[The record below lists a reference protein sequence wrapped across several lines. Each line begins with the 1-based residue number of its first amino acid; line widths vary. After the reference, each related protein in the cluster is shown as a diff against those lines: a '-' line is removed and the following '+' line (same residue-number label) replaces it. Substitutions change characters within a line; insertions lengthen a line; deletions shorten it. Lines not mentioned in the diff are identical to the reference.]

1 LNDTTTPRTS
11 SSPET
16 ESSRDSDGRILGADG
31 RDLRVPDVRKVALPS
46 YPLRAVHLVAV
57 WAYAVSQPVFSLL
70 EANPEFLVVR
80 GSTRAEIA
88 FFAVVLA
95 FGPPLL
101 AMAVQ
106 LVLRMASHRFADV
119 LHLAALGAFVVLLGL
134 QVVKTL
140 DVAAAATILG
150 AGVIALGAVVAY
162 TRFTAVRLF
171 LAFSVVLPL
180 FGLGSFVFG
189 VPLAT
194 TDDVAGAN
202 VEVGARTPVVLVVM
216 DEFPVTSL
224 LTADGRI
231 DGERYPSFARLA
243 QGGTWYSRATT
254 VSEHTTHA
262 LPAILDG
269 KSPQA
274 EKLPTLSDHPENL
287 FTLLGE
293 SYRLRIV
300 EPITHL
306 CPRRYCFGKRRGSR
320 VERLRSLAS
329 DVRVAYLHRILPESL
344 TPGLPR
350 IDDRW
355 GGYGRDPLRA
365 GARDLILG
373 ARSRSEINAALAQ
386 SENTPERDFRTF
398 LSAIQRAEPRRT
410 LHFVHLL
417 LPHRPWRTLPSG
429 RGYGNLDGVDGAP
442 YDVRNLWD
450 DDPWLVQQTYQRH
463 LLQLGYTDRLLGRTL
478 DRLQRTGLYDES
490 LFVVTADHGIGFV
503 PGGQMRMVND
513 ENLAA
518 IARVP
523 LFVKF
528 PGQRRG
534 RVDSREARTVD
545 IIPTIADVLALEL
558 PWAVDGRSLRDEPA
572 ARTDV
577 EVSQRDGTRV
587 VAPSADVERAVQAAL
602 RRKSAL
608 FGEGSD
614 SLYDIGSNRNLLG
627 MKLAELPVQRS
638 TAARVAFDDEGLL
651 AHVRLSS
658 SFVPARV
665 TGSVEGVE
673 IGPRVELAV
682 AVNGRIAA
690 LTRSISLDGEQ
701 RFAALLP
708 ETAFRDG
715 ANVVELLSI
724 QGGRSTPR
732 LVRLGETGSAPSAA
746 APAPKR

>member
-1 LNDTTTPRTS
+1 MVNAKSL
-11 SSPET
+11 
-16 ESSRDSDGRILGADG
+16 
-31 RDLRVPDVRKVALPS
+31 VLPS
-46 YPLRAVHLVAV
+46 YPLRAVHLIAV

-80 GSTRAEIA
+80 GSTRTDIA

-101 AMAVQ
+101 AVAVQ

-119 LHLAALGAFVVLLGL
+119 LHLAALGAFAVLLAL

-140 DVAAAATILG
+140 DAAAVATILG

-180 FGLGSFVFG
+180 VGLGSFVFG
-189 VPLAT
+189 VPLAM

-202 VEVGARTPVVLVVM
+202 VEVSARTPVVLVVM

-231 DGERYPSFARLA
+231 DAERYPNFGRLA
-243 QGGTWYSRATT
+243 AGGIWYRRATT

-274 EKLPTLSDHPENL
+274 ENLPTLSDHADNL

-300 EPITHL
+300 EPVTHL
-306 CPRRYCFGKRRGSR
+306 CPRRYCSGKRRGSR

-355 GGYGRDPLRA
+355 GGYGGDPLRA
-365 GARDLILG
+365 GARDFILG
-373 ARSRSEINAALAQ
+373 ARSRSEINRALVQ
-386 SENTPERDFRTF
+386 SADTPERDFRTF
-398 LSAIQRAEPRRT
+398 LDSIRRAEPKRT
-410 LHFVHLL
+410 LHFLHLL
-417 LPHRPWRTLPSG
+417 LPHRPWRLLPSG
-429 RGYGNLDGVDGAP
+429 RGYGNLRGVDAAP
-442 YDVRNLWD
+442 RDVRNLWE

-463 LLQLGYTDRLLGRTL
+463 LLQVGYTDRLLGRIL
-478 DRLQRTGLYDES
+478 DRLKRSGLYDDS
-490 LFVVTADHGIGFV
+490 LVVVTADHGIGFV
-503 PGGQMRMVND
+503 AGGQMRMVNE

-534 RVDSREARTVD
+534 RVDSREARTID
-545 IIPTIADVLALEL
+545 ILPTIADVLALEL
-558 PWAVDGRSLRDEPA
+558 PWAVDGSSLRDEPA
-572 ARTDV
+572 ARSDV
-577 EVSQRDGTRV
+577 EVSRRDGTL
-587 VAPSADVERAVQAAL
+587 VAASSADVERAVQAAL
-602 RRKSAL
+602 RRKSSL
-608 FGEGSD
+608 FGEGTD

-627 MKLAELPVQRS
+627 MTLAELPVRRS
-638 TAARVAFDDEGLL
+638 TGARVAFDDEGFL

-673 IGPRVELAV
+673 IGPEVELAV

-690 LTRSISLDGEQ
+690 LTRCNSVDGKQ
-701 RFAALLP
+701 RFAALVP
-708 ETAFRDG
+708 EAAFRDG

-724 QGGRSTPR
+724 QGRRSTPR
-732 LVRLGETGSAPSAA
+732 LVRLGETGRRA
-746 APAPKR
+746 